1 MTGCSSSSTSDS
13 TDATDSQA
21 SSAEAGDG
29 GMDHGS
35 GSGPAEPAVEAAES
49 DWQSV
54 ADTLGRTG
62 TLDASNTVY
71 KVPLPRSDLKV
82 RTRGVKVAPG
92 LSLGGYAAFVK
103 YDSGY
108 MLMGD
113 LVVTEAELPA
123 VTDALQAAGLEQT
136 ALHKHLPQQ
145 SPPVW
150 WTHIHGMGEDPAA
163 LAQSV
168 QDALDA
174 TAIPPADSAPPAK
187 AESIDLDTDG
197 IDQALGATGTAES
210 GIYKFSFARAEPIT
224 DGAHELPSGLGLTT
238 AINFQPLGNGRAA
251 INGDFAMLASE
262 VQDVAQQLRAGG
274 IEIVEIHNHGLDDEP
289 RLFYMHFWATGDA
302 VDLAE
307 TLRSALDQT
316 NTA

>member
-1 MTGCSSSSTSDS
+1 METT
-13 TDATDSQA
+13 
-21 SSAEAGDG
+21 
-29 GMDHGS
+29 
-35 GSGPAEPAVEAAES
+35 ES

-54 ADTLGRTG
+54 ADTFGRTG
-62 TLDASNTVY
+62 KLDDSNTVY

-82 RTRGVKVAPG
+82 RTRGVKIAPG

-150 WTHIHGMGEDPAA
+150 WTHIHGTGEDPAA

-174 TAIPPADSAPPAK
+174 TAIPPPAPPAA
-187 AESIDLDTDG
+187 AESIDLDTAG

-210 GIYKFSFARAEPIT
+210 GIYKFSFARDEPIT

-251 INGDFAMLASE
+251 INGDFAMLGSE
-262 VQDVAQQLRAGG
+262 VQGVIQALRAGG
-274 IEIVEIHNHGLDDEP
+274 IEIVEIHNHALDDQP
-289 RLFYMHFWATGDA
+289 RLFYMHFWAAGDA
-302 VDLAE
+302 VGLAE
-307 TLRSALDQT
+307 TLRSALDHT